1 MAAVSLK
8 GCETHAEREVEAF
21 YNLQRALQEAMLK
34 MPGHSS
40 HLCGHGAMADQ
51 MSPVSDRTN

>member
-1 MAAVSLK
+1 MAAVRLI

-21 YNLQRALQEAMLK
+21 YNLQRALQEALLK

-40 HLCGHGAMADQ
+40 HLCGLGATADQ
-51 MSPVSDRTN
+51 MFPVSDRTN